1 MVAISTD
8 CIKTKF
14 CTEHV
19 KGILKQ
25 ISNAEFS
32 HVQWMHEWNGIYQYN
47 ESEMYQIKDWLDNLS
62 LGVKGIHASDGT
74 LQSHFDDR
82 KMFLSPNEA
91 NRVAGVE
98 LVKNRI
104 DLANVLNAGEI
115 VLHLKLFHIIFP
127 NSEYSIFKDSYWN
140 QLYKSL
146 DEIIDYSKTKNI
158 NVAIENMEHPFDNYQ
173 FEQFDNLFT
182 KYNKD
187 DLGFCY
193 DLGHNMITS
202 IDNPF
207 SFAER
212 YNDRLIN
219 THLNGGLYNVNH
231 VADYKEVL
239 KLDAH
244 NVLKMDE
251 LDYDKLARIIA
262 KSPYE
267 LPVCFEVSL
276 RNNIEK
282 GLSDTLK
289 LGNYLNDL
297 IKKYRSKK

>member
-8 CIKTKF
+8 CIKTAF

-25 ISNAEFS
+25 ISDAGFS
-32 HVQWMHEWNGIYQYN
+32 HVQWMHEWNGIYQYS
-47 ESEMYQIKDWLDNLS
+47 ESEMYQIKNWLNDLS
-62 LGVKGIHASDGT
+62 LDVKGVHASDGT

-82 KMFLSPNEA
+82 KMFISPNEA

-104 DLANVLNAGEI
+104 DLANILNAGEI
-115 VLHLKLFHIIFP
+115 VLHLKLFNIIFP
-127 NSEYSIFKDSYWN
+127 QSEYCIFEDTYWI
-140 QLYKSL
+140 QVYKSL

-158 NVAIENMEHPFDNYQ
+158 NVAIENMEHPFEVYQ
-173 FEQFDNLFT
+173 FEQFDKLFA
-182 KYNKD
+182 KYDKA

-193 DLGHNMITS
+193 DLGHNMIVNS
-202 IDNPF
+202 DNPF
-207 SFAER
+207 SFVER

-219 THLNGGLYNVNH
+219 IHLNAGLYNVDH
-231 VADYKEVL
+231 VEDYREVL

-244 NVLKMDE
+244 NVLQMDE
-251 LDYDKLARIIA
+251 LDYDRLARIIA

-276 RNNIEK
+276 RDKVEK
-282 GLSDTLK
+282 GLSKTLE
-289 LGNYLNDL
+289 LGNYLDDL
-297 IKKYRSKK
+297 IRNYRSEK